1 MDTDRYLMSGHTRLA
16 HVIGTTWVQA
26 MCGSQSLQAK
36 FDELTTRTP
45 HQVTSFEKQ
54 DIIDTLRTLGDDRGI
69 SAIILTGSG
78 KAFSAGG
85 NLKGMQERTGIG
97 VLDQPDS
104 TRANYRKGVQA
115 VIRALMDCEVPMIAA
130 VNGHAIG
137 LGADLACTCDIRIAA
152 ESAKFACSF
161 IKVGIVP
168 GDGGAWLLQK
178 ILGYPRAAELFLTGD
193 RFDAAQAKEYG
204 LVTDVVP
211 DAELMDRAI
220 AIAERIVCNPPRA
233 LRLTK
238 RLLRE
243 AQHSRMSDILELS
256 AAYQAIVHET
266 ADNREAI
273 NAFVEKRSPVF
284 TGE

>member
-1 MDTDRYLMSGHTRLA
+1 MGEFLDVERRGKVAILRMNKPESMNA
-16 HVIGTTWVQA
+16 IGTHEDCDDICS
-26 MCGSQSLQAK
+26 MLQA
-36 FDELTTRTP
+36 
-45 HQVTSFEKQ
+45 
-54 DIIDTLRTLGDDRGI
+54 INDDRSV
-69 SAIILTGSG
+69 SAIILTGNG

-85 NLKGMQERTGIG
+85 NLKAMQQRTGIG

-104 TRANYRKGVQA
+104 TRANYRRGVQR
-115 VIRALMDCEVPMIAA
+115 VTRAFMDIEVPAIAA

-137 LGADLACTCDIRIAA
+137 LGCDLACLCDIRIAA
-152 ESAKFACSF
+152 ESALFACSF

-168 GDGGAWLLQK
+168 GDGGAWSLQRVV
-178 ILGYPRAAELFLTGD
+178 GYSKAAELFLTGD
-193 RFDAAQAKEYG
+193 RFDAATAKEIG
-204 LVTDVVP
+204 LVSRVVP
-211 DAELMDRAI
+211 DAELIDAAMAI
-220 AIAERIVCNPPRA
+220 ADRIVCNPPRA

-266 ADNREAI
+266 ADNKEAI
-273 NAFVEKRSPVF
+273 DAFVEKRAPVF

>member
-1 MDTDRYLMSGHTRLA
+1 MSDLGGDFLDVRRQGRIAILTMKKPESMNA
-16 HVIGTTWVQA
+16 IGSHED
-26 MCGSQSLQAK
+26 C
-36 FDELTTRTP
+36 
-45 HQVTSFEKQ
+45 Q
-54 DIIDTLRTLGDDRGI
+54 DIISTLTALGEDRDV

-85 NLKGMQERTGIG
+85 NLKGMKNRTGIG

-104 TRANYRKGVQA
+104 TRSNYRKGVQA

-137 LGADLACTCDIRIAA
+137 LGCDLACTCDIRIAS
-152 ESAKFACSF
+152 ESAQFACSF
-161 IKVGIVP
+161 VKVGIVP

-178 ILGYPRAAELFLTGD
+178 VLGYPRAAELFLTGD
-193 RFDAAQAKEYG
+193 RFGADAAKDYG
-204 LVTDVVP
+204 LVTEVVP
-211 DAELMDRAI
+211 DAELLDRAI

-273 NAFVEKRSPVF
+273 DAFIEKRTPVF